1 MTSFAGSWIAQD
13 QTTITITQ
21 DDRRVDVEMDNGR
34 GPFSGYVSESDDK
47 PEITVDFSDVGEE
60 ISGYLEIESDQ
71 IIWSNRTSWNR
82 LKAMTSFAGSW
93 IDQDQTTI
101 TITQDDRMVHVQM
114 HNGRGPFSGYV
125 SESDDKP
132 EINVYFSDV
141 GQEISGYLY
150 GDRIIWSNGTSWN
163 RL

>member
-1 MTSFAGSWIAQD
+1 MTSLAGIWIDQD

-21 DDRRVDVEMDNGR
+21 DDRGVDVEMDNGR
-34 GPFSGYVSESDDK
+34 GPFRGYVSESDDK

-101 TITQDDRMVHVQM
+101 TITQDDRRVDVEMD
-114 HNGRGPFSGYV
+114 NGRGPFRGYV

-132 EINVYFSDV
+132 EITVDFSDV
-141 GQEISGYLY
+141 GEEISGYLKSHW
-150 GDRIIWSNGTSWN
+150 IIWSNGTRWN